1 MFRLRWNK
9 EWIRFPFY
17 LTVHPYKA
25 YWELKYE
32 RDQKTNLWTSLII
45 LAALSFTMILSSQY
59 SGFLVNYNDP
69 RELNSLME
77 IVYVVVPVLF
87 FCIAN
92 WSLTTLMDGEGKFV
106 EIFISTCFALLP
118 LIVINCPGS
127 GSATLS
133 RWKRRPFT
141 MSRAVSR
148 TLWFLYLLFIGNMT
162 VQQFTASKTILT
174 LFLTAIA
181 MGFMAFL
188 CLLFFSLI
196 QQIAGFV
203 VTIYQELV
211 FRT

>member
-1 MFRLRWNK
+1 VFRLRWNK

-59 SGFLVNYNDP
+59 SGFLVNYKDP

-118 LIVINCPGS
+118 LIVINLPWIW
-127 GSATLS
+127 LS
-133 RWKRRPFT
+133 NFISMEET
-141 MSRAVSR
+141 AFYYVSNSIA
-148 TLWFLYLLFIGNMT
+148 TLWFLYLLFVGNMT